1 MRFNSEAYDK
11 LYPRKPKKETVETA
25 VETFTPT
32 TDEQEEVEDVEG
44 GVLDGDGRSSDN
56 DIE

>member
-11 LYPRKPKKETVETA
+11 LYPRKKEKEVIESA

-32 TDEQEEVEDVEG
+32 SDEQDEEDTVVEKIVET
-44 GVLDGDGRSSDN
+44 VEN
-56 DIE
+56 

>member
-11 LYPRKPKKETVETA
+11 LYPRQKEKENIETA

-32 TDEQEEVEDVEG
+32 ADEQEVDDESDETVEEV
-44 GVLDGDGRSSDN
+44 
-56 DIE
+56 